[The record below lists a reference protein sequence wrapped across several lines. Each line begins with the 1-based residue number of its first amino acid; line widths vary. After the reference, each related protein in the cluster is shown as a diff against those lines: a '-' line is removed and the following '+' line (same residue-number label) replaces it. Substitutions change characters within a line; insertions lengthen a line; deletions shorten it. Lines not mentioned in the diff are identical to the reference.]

1 MKRILVLLV
10 VTVMSQ
16 LSFAQVKPPVSTEL
30 SKSSNADAAKGERKR
45 HHKMD
50 KQAKRAMMKELNL
63 TADQKAKLKE
73 MKEANKAKKEAI
85 LSDSKLTEEQ
95 KKEQLKE
102 MHKGD
107 GKNMQG
113 VLTDVQ
119 KTKFKQ
125 LKEERKRARKS

>member
-30 SKSSNADAAKGERKR
+30 NKSRNAGATNGERKK

-63 TADQKAKLKE
+63 SADQKAKLKE
-73 MKEANKAKKEAI
+73 MKEANKGKKEAI
-85 LSDSKLTEEQ
+85 LSDSKLTEESR
-95 KKEQLKE
+95 KHVNE
-102 MHKGD
+102 MI
-107 GKNMQG
+107 
-113 VLTDVQ
+113 
-119 KTKFKQ
+119 
-125 LKEERKRARKS
+125 